1 MQLFFFSLI
10 LIPVNKKAVLW
21 KGIGLLSYKK
31 TLQSE
36 IKING
41 PFVHAPANWLC
52 LLWILPRY
60 VNITE
65 CQLANKFYTQYI

>member
-1 MQLFFFSLI
+1 MLSARLLESEVKSNVNQLYLRCNYYFFSLI

-41 PFVHAPANWLC
+41 PFVHAPAN
-52 LLWILPRY
+52 
-60 VNITE
+60 
-65 CQLANKFYTQYI
+65 